1 MAIFRRTIVWLVVV
15 ALSGASASALPAQR
29 AAPVATPPLRLR
41 GGIDMGD
48 FLREVHL
55 SPVRYAPAIATP
67 ARTGSELPQS
77 TQEVRARLQT
87 E

>member
-1 MAIFRRTIVWLVVV
+1 MWLAVV